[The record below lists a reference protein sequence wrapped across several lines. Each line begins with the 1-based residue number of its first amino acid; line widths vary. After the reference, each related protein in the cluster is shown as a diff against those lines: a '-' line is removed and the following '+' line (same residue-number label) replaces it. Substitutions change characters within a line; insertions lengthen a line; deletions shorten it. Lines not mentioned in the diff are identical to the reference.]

1 MPNCQHAFR
10 CSTSHLGRQVRLAAL
25 FAAALSVPGCVTQQ
39 LTVITLSG
47 VVRGESRLSESVPPE
62 AMQLRRNG
70 GVYEVVPEMP
80 LQPGDELRTG
90 PDTSAVVSYPGG
102 ARAYI
107 YPGTQV
113 RIGSIVDDIGKVF
126 VKVKGVFKVRTNF
139 VTAGSEGT
147 QYWVNVGAGNEVKV
161 VVVED
166 VVSLESAT
174 GAWPTQRLR
183 AGQQAAYRGASTGVV
198 SAADPAEIRRETDW
212 VRSMDQRVPV
222 KTTVSKWTLVLI
234 PIAIGA
240 IMHDRSGSSSPP
252 AGTSTGTTTGTTP
265 GAPGPARA
273 SPPPAPAPAPA
284 PAPYVR

>member
-1 MPNCQHAFR
+1 
-10 CSTSHLGRQVRLAAL
+10 VAAL
-25 FAAALSVPGCVTQQ
+25 FAAALSLPGCVTQQ

-47 VVRGESRLSESVPPE
+47 VVRGESRLSGSVPPE

-107 YPGTQV
+107 YPGSQV

-174 GAWPTQRLR
+174 GAWPAQRLR
-183 AGQQAAYRGASTGVV
+183 ANQQAVYRGASAGVM

-222 KTTVSKWTLVLI
+222 KMTVSKWTLVLI
-234 PIAIGA
+234 PIAAGL
-240 IMHDRSGSSSPP
+240 IMHDRSDSGSSSTP
-252 AGTSTGTTTGTTP
+252 AGTTGPTRT
-265 GAPGPARA
+265 APP
-273 SPPPAPAPAPA
+273 PAPAPA